1 MKDLIHIHLQ
11 AIGTEQMPTVNARDL
26 HAFLE
31 VRWDFTTW
39 IKRRIA
45 KYGFVEGED
54 YGVFHKFVENPQG
67 DRGGRP
73 ADEYHLTIDMAK
85 ELAMVENNERGRQA
99 RRYFIE
105 CERVAHAGKAPIIP
119 TPMSDPSHHKALIAT
134 TDEEAFWRAF
144 KKHVANL
151 KDAPLAWQNGG
162 LVATRLALESA
173 GRDVS
178 VSPEV
183 FAHWIHDLPTYE
195 QAGMVSPLKID
206 EESWK
211 AILSVTVYGRKLG
224 EHLFLALE
232 KGDENAIGDLRSQGV
247 SISAH
252 PGHLFIAR
260 SSAFPYQ
267 HPAVSALHDLIKRS
281 TDAVEAKL
289 QIGDIVRKRTPG
301 VMIAMADTPLAVHI
315 S

>member
-1 MKDLIHIHLQ
+1 MKDLIHIQPQ
-11 AIGTEQMPTVNARDL
+11 AIGTEQMQTVNARDL
-26 HAFLE
+26 HTFLE
-31 VRWDFTTW
+31 NKDMFANW
-39 IKRRIA
+39 IKDRIDQF
-45 KYGFVEGED
+45 GFVENQD
-54 YGVFHKFVENPQG
+54 FVSFLENSKKP
-67 DRGGRP
+67 RGGRP
-73 ADEYHLTIDMAK
+73 GEEYHLTLDMAK
-85 ELAMVENNERGRQA
+85 ELSMVERTTKGKEARQ
-99 RRYFIE
+99 YFIE
-105 CERVAHAGKAPIIP
+105 CERVARTVNVPVLPAPI
-119 TPMSDPSHHKALIAT
+119 SDPSHHKALIAT

-144 KKHVANL
+144 KKHAANL

-173 GRDVS
+173 GRDVG

-183 FAHWIHDLPTYE
+183 FAQWIHDLPTYE
-195 QAGMVSPLKID
+195 QAAMTNPLKID

-224 EHLFLALE
+224 EQLLQALE
-232 KGDENAIGDLRSQGV
+232 NGDKNAVGDLRSQGV

-281 TDAVEAKL
+281 PDAIEAKIQL
-289 QIGDIVRKRTPG
+289 GDIVRKRISG

>member
-1 MKDLIHIHLQ
+1 MKDLIHIQPQ
-11 AIGTEQMPTVNARDL
+11 AIGTEQVQTVNARDL
-26 HAFLE
+26 HGFLE
-31 VRWDFTTW
+31 SGQEFANW
-39 IKRRIA
+39 IKSRIIRYSFIEN
-45 KYGFVEGED
+45 KDFL
-54 YGVFHKFVENPQG
+54 VFDKIIKNP
-67 DRGGRP
+67 DGGRP
-73 ADEYHLTIDMAK
+73 SKEYHLTLDMAK
-85 ELAMVENNERGRQA
+85 QLAMVENNERGLQA
-99 RRYFIE
+99 RLHFIE
-105 CERVAHAGKAPIIP
+105 CERVARAVKVSAALPA
-119 TPMSDPSHHKALIAT
+119 PMSDPSHHKALIAA

-144 KKHVANL
+144 KKHAANL

-173 GRDVS
+173 GRDVGI
-178 VSPEV
+178 SPEV
-183 FAHWIHDLPTYE
+183 FAQWIHDLPTYE
-195 QAGMVSPLKID
+195 QAAMTNPLKID

-224 EHLFLALE
+224 EHLFLALA
-232 KGDENAIGDLRSQGV
+232 KGDENAVGDLRSQGV

-281 TDAVEAKL
+281 PDAVEVKL
-289 QIGDIVRKRTPG
+289 QIGDIVRKRTSG